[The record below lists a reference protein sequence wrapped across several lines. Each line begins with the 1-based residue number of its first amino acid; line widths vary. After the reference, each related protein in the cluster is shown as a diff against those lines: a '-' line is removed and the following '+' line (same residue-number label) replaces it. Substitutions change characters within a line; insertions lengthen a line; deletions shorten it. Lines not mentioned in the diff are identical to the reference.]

1 MRYISQL
8 STGDTLVKK
17 KDWMQIQHEQVDGI
31 RRAVVYVAQL
41 GREGELELLTAIQ
54 VYA

>member
-8 STGDTLVKK
+8 STGNTLVKK
-17 KDWMQIQHEQVDGI
+17 DWIQIQHEEVDGI
-31 RRAVVYVAQL
+31 RRAVVCVAQL

>member
-8 STGDTLVKK
+8 SIGDSLVKK
-17 KDWMQIQHEQVDGI
+17 KDWIQIQHEQVDGI
-31 RRAVVYVAQL
+31 PTAVVYAAQL
-41 GREGELELLTAIQ
+41 GREGELKLLTAIQ